1 MHAKAI
7 VFALLSVALLFG
19 NADGWGWARKVWHGV
34 KRAWYGAKRIWKRH
48 AWVRKIVHVGLT
60 HAVRY
65 GLAAVGDVKELRE
78 MPDEVF
84 RDNMD
89 KLALELSKDLSEK
102 QVDEVVDG
110 LTEMRN
116 LSEDEFA
123 KLEIM
128 INDMEEGEE
137 LPESDGVRLLDILKL
152 AFRNQ

>member
-1 MHAKAI
+1 MARCKA
-7 VFALLSVALLFG
+7 SV
-19 NADGWGWARKVWHGV
+19 VWS
-34 KRAWYGAKRIWKRH
+34 K
-48 AWVRKIVHVGLT
+48 T
-60 HAVRY
+60 HMEKAC
-65 GLAAVGDVKELRE
+65 
-78 MPDEVF
+78 PDEEF

-102 QVDEVVDG
+102 QVDDVVDG

-137 LPESDGVRLLDILKL
+137 LPKYDNVRLLDILKL